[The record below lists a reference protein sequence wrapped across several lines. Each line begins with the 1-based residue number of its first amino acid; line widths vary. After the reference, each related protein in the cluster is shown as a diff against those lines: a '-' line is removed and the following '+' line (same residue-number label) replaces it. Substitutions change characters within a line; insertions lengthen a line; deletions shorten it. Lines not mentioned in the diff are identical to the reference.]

1 MNSFKVFEIKRKLGG
16 FSSVEGFFELGPS
29 VKRRFSKSF

>member
-1 MNSFKVFEIKRKLGG
+1 MNSFKIFEIKRKLGN

-29 VKRRFSKSF
+29 VKKRFSKPF